1 MPVGGCLLTDFNF
14 AAKVRDYFEYTPRI
28 SMDDMKFIKIGRHFR
43 FQGIKVIGGRNET
56 ENKDLESWMGNRDY
70 LITLTNAK
78 MSQYFNSI
86 HRNRSGCGFMDLET
100 INALIHFASQA
111 TILYSDSETE
121 RIRFI
126 IKGPNEL
133 QEERIVMRDLNFDL
147 NPFRVEGN

>member
-1 MPVGGCLLTDFNF
+1 MLSIQGRCRNIQLELGRNFGIITQYCAGGGCLLTDFNF
-14 AAKVRDYFEYTPRI
+14 AAKVRDYFQYTPRI

-78 MSQYFNSI
+78 GPNTLIRFTET
-86 HRNRSGCGFMDLET
+86 DLDVDLALET

-121 RIRFI
+121 E
-126 IKGPNEL
+126 NTAY
-133 QEERIVMRDLNFDL
+133 N
-147 NPFRVEGN
+147 